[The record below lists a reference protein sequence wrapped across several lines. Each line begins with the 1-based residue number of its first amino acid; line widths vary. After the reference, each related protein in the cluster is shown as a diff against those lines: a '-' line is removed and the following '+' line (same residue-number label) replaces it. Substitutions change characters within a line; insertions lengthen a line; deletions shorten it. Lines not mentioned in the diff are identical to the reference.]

1 MDRIFVPLYRFF
13 RSRKPLMY
21 LCLVLSSLA
30 FVFFGLKLR
39 YEEDIAKLLP
49 SSANDESALSFGNLS
64 IKDRIFVQIT
74 DPSGESDTYA
84 LGAYADAFADI
95 LAAKDSSSGC
105 IDNMLYRIEDDVPF
119 MAVDYALRHVPSFV
133 DESLYPEFDKAIENA
148 DASMERN
155 YAAVMEDET
164 GTVTQAVSTDP
175 LGLRNLLMGGQP
187 LSGLASG
194 YTLCDG
200 HLFCRDST
208 VALLFVAPSFKSFD
222 SGSATI
228 LMEELEDAKAEFTAA
243 NPGIEVLMHGSPVRS
258 VGNSRAI
265 KKDLLIT
272 VGISLL
278 LIILL
283 LVISFRSGGVL
294 WQNIVPVLYG
304 TFFALSCMF
313 WIKGQMSL
321 MALGIGAIV
330 LGVALSYCLH
340 VTVHHR
346 YVGDTEKMLRDES
359 TPVCLGCITT
369 IGAFLGLL
377 FTKSDLLRDFG
388 LFASFALVGNTVF
401 ALVFLPHFLKEG
413 DTRKNQRIFDLIGK
427 VNSYPYDRKPLL
439 LGVIA
444 LVIVA
449 GFIFAPR
456 VGFDTNLK
464 HIGFESEDLIKSETL
479 FAQKNLSGLTQR
491 YYAVSSE
498 SLDQAL
504 HYSRTLLDELGS
516 MAGDGTIEQGP
527 SPVQSLL
534 FVPMDVQERRIEAWK
549 EYWTGDKI
557 AYAMQKVTSAAR
569 KYGLPEDMFY
579 PFEEMVSSDYSP
591 SSLYEEGILP
601 EGLMSTFVEE
611 SAGQWLVFSGV
622 KVRPDKVREADDR
635 VAALDHS
642 LVVDPF
648 YYMSDMVKIVHDDFN
663 VTLAVSSIFVLL
675 VLLVSFWNIWVSLLA
690 FLPMFLS
697 WYIVQGTM
705 ALFGLEFNLINII
718 ISTFI
723 FGIGVDYSIFVMQGL
738 LAGARGEDDRLL
750 PYHKGAIF
758 FSAAVL
764 LVVVLS
770 FFMASHPA
778 IRSIGFS
785 TLTGMAST
793 ILLTYTVE
801 PFLFRQAIRIPW
813 IRKSITRK

>member
-64 IKDRIFVQIT
+64 IKDRIFVQIS

-84 LGAYADAFADI
+84 LSSYADAFADI
-95 LAAKDSSSGC
+95 LSAKDSAKGC
-105 IDNMLYRIEDDVPF
+105 IDNMLYRIDDDVPLL
-119 MAVDYALRHVPSFV
+119 AIDYAMSHVPSFV
-133 DESLYPEFDKAIENA
+133 DVSLYPEFDKAIENA
-148 DASMERN
+148 DAAMERN

-164 GTVTQAVSTDP
+164 GTITQAVATDP
-175 LGLRNLLMGGQP
+175 LGLRNLLLGGGSV
-187 LSGLASG
+187 SGMASG

-228 LMEELEDAKAEFTAA
+228 LMEELEEARDEFQTD
-243 NPGIEVLMHGSPVRS
+243 NPGIEILMHGSPVRS

-265 KKDLLIT
+265 KKDLLYT
-272 VGISLL
+272 VGISLI

-283 LVISFRSGGVL
+283 LIISFRSGGVL

-369 IGAFLGLL
+369 IGAFMGLL

-388 LFASFALVGNTVF
+388 LFASFALAGNTFF

-413 DTRKNQRIFDLIGK
+413 DTRRNRKIFDFIGK
-427 VNSYPYDRKPLL
+427 LNSYPYDRKPVLMAF
-439 LGVIA
+439 IA
-444 LVIVA
+444 AVIVM
-449 GFIFAPR
+449 GFVFAPK

-464 HIGFESEDLIKSETL
+464 HIGFESDELRQSEAL
-479 FAQKNLSGLTQR
+479 FQQKNLSGLTQR

-498 SLDQAL
+498 SLEQAL
-504 HYSRTLLDELGS
+504 HYSRDLVRELGRLS
-516 MAGDGTIEQGP
+516 DEGLVEEGP

-534 FVPMDVQERRIEAWK
+534 MVPQDTQEERIEAWK
-549 EYWTGDKI
+549 EYWSEEKI

-579 PFEEMVSSDYSP
+579 PFEEMVRSDYSP
-591 SSLYEEGILP
+591 SSLYEAGILP
-601 EGLMSTFVEE
+601 EGLMSSFVEE
-611 SAGQWLVFSGV
+611 SSGKWLVFSGV
-622 KVRPDKVREADDR
+622 KLRPEKVRQADDR
-635 VAALDHS
+635 VAALEHS

-663 VTLAVSSIFVLL
+663 VTLAISSLFVLL

-690 FLPMFLS
+690 FIPMFLS

-738 LAGARGEDDRLL
+738 LAEARGEDDTLL

-758 FSAAVL
+758 FSAVVL

-778 IRSIGFS
+778 IRSIGIS

-801 PFLFRQAIRIPW
+801 PFLFRQMMRIPW
-813 IRKSITRK
+813 IRKSVTRK